1 MTLLRCLWL
10 VLPLF
15 LMGCDGSGPG
25 KGFPADHCTT
35 DCVTGKERLQIVPA
49 QVTLIPGSSQQLH
62 VLLFDSD
69 EDETGQE
76 ITENLVWQSASTG
89 IATVDAQGRVGGVAA
104 GSTQVSVRL
113 GTLQA
118 SVPVKVLNAA
128 ITALS
133 VVPAYQLS
141 VPGLSHQYQALAT
154 VSGGLRV
161 DVTNSVTWS
170 VSQAAVASVN
180 ERGLVSSLAV
190 GRTEIRASLY
200 TFVAS
205 AHLQVLAPTQASLRV
220 VPAEQSTPAGTAV
233 LFEARLQVGERE
245 LDVTEQVRWSSANPA
260 IAAFE
265 APSTPGLASAK
276 AQGSVVVSATLSY
289 QGQALTAGAQ
299 LAVTSA
305 QVTGLRVTPASLS
318 LPSGTLAS
326 LRAIASFSDGSSK
339 DVTLSSNWVSANP
352 AIAEVLTLSR
362 NTGVVL
368 AVSPGATQ
376 VTASFA
382 GFSGAAAV
390 TVTNAKLLA
399 LELQPQSATLVPD
412 LQLNYH
418 LMAHFSDGSRRD
430 VTSAALFSSSEP
442 DVAVIENGDEAGLAT
457 AISAGVSTI
466 SASYQDQQVS
476 VPLTVVAE
484 NVTPESLS
492 VTPVQAELLV
502 GSQLQYR
509 ALLTLSNGDQQDVTK
524 SVRWETSNATV
535 AAIDKQGLVLGG
547 SIGSASIGAY
557 LPLRR
562 SASLTATA
570 QLQVVQ
576 SAIVALH
583 LLPASKLG
591 VPGME
596 QQYTALAELASGSL
610 IDVSDQVIWSVSDSN
625 VATMDANGLLVTK
638 AAGAAKVGATL
649 GAHLGVGQ
657 ATEQGSAAL
666 RVVDSNTVAL
676 AISPSSTS
684 MPVGT
689 GQQFTAQLIVG
700 EQRLDVTNQVIW
712 RSGAPQV
719 GDFTRPD
726 SPGLLDALAQGSG
739 VVGASFIYKGVTV
752 SATADFNVNP
762 ATVTGLRVL
771 PTSMSLPAGTNG
783 TLVALARFSDGSER
797 NVTAGVAWAVANPAI
812 VAMQQRG
819 QQLHNLQALAVGQT
833 SVTARFAGFSA
844 SSSVVVTNASLVSV
858 SLSPQDAVLS
868 AGVQVHY
875 QLLARYSDGAEQDV
889 TASALFTS
897 SDQSVAVIE
906 ASGTDAGLATAM
918 ASGSSQIGASYGGL
932 QTSGKL
938 TVVAENLI
946 PQSLAIS
953 PVSAKLL
960 VGSQLQY
967 RAVLSLSNGDQ
978 QDVTRSVL
986 WESSAP
992 GIAAIDSGG
1001 LALGVAAGTSN
1012 ISARLANSTGNDL
1025 VANAAMVVNATAVTI
1040 ADFYIEP
1047 AQTQTLP
1054 GTSVQF
1060 LAWVITSDG
1069 QRYDVTRS
1077 VTWQSSNPAI
1087 AGISGKGKVQAL
1099 AVGDVQIQAG
1109 FSYSGQT
1116 YSDSASLA
1124 IIAPAITELNITPNY
1139 AEIVLGQQ
1147 LAYVATAR
1155 LAQGVSV
1162 DVTTMVSWSSSNP
1175 AVASISAAGLATSLA
1190 GGSTDIGASLVYQ
1203 GVTYSA
1209 TADLLVDAPVP
1220 ELTALIL
1227 SPQNST
1233 VIAGQQINYQC
1244 QAVFSDGSIYEVTT
1258 DCQWS
1263 TAATNIAV
1271 IDALTGEL
1279 TAVAEGITTVS
1290 ASFTYQGSRMDASTK
1305 VTVLKENISLQELQV
1320 TPAEAQILPGTTQ
1333 EFQATA
1339 LLSDGRTLDVSS
1351 NVIWQSEDETIAS
1364 VSAKGTAR
1372 GHAVGQ
1378 SRISATLTL
1387 ASGTWSDSGLLDV
1400 VLPDV
1405 EVTQFRIL
1413 PARKVALPGTN
1424 VTYRAQLVFADGT
1437 ELDVS
1442 TLSDWAVADTTVAE
1456 MVNNRGEVWTLSA
1469 GNTQV
1474 AASLTMFGAS
1484 FNAAAELVVVDP
1496 ESHIT
1501 GLELQPDPARLLV
1514 GGNLQMQ
1521 AFIMLTNGQSID
1533 VTTLGQWA
1541 VADETIATV
1550 DSDGLLTGISAG
1562 VSTVAKTLKSGS
1574 KRWSVSVAVE
1584 VDDPVALAELR
1595 VTPLDTEAVVGTTVQ
1610 YKAVAVFTDGGS
1622 LDVTADAG
1630 WSVADPAIADVADQA
1645 GRVLALSAGT
1655 TQVSATYTAGSVTL
1669 SDSTDLTVVEPDIVI
1684 NSFYLVPA
1692 TQVTTLGGE
1701 ASYRA
1706 ILEYSDGSTQDVTE
1720 DAVWLSGTPSV
1731 AQLTDVPGQF
1741 VALAVGTTVISA
1753 SIELAG
1759 GPPAATGS
1767 LEVSNKIPQWIEMSP
1782 WSSDVLRGQKTRFAA
1797 LMHYDDGST
1806 GDVTEQVAWSSAT
1819 PSIAMVNNT
1828 TDKGVVAG
1836 ISVGQALINVVHPS
1850 GLTAT
1855 AGANV
1860 LSAPLLSI
1868 ELQPVSASI
1877 SVGDSQTFRAIGHYS
1892 GGYQFDIT
1900 DADQIFW
1907 FSNAPHIADVIS
1919 NGVVQGV
1926 SEGQAIIT
1934 VGLGNIT
1941 NTAVVDVT
1949 PAN

>member
-15 LMGCDGSGPG
+15 LMGCDGSGSG

-49 QVTLIPGSSQQLH
+49 QVTLIPGASQQLH

-76 ITENLVWQSASTG
+76 VTENLVWQSASTG
-89 IATVDAQGRVGGVAA
+89 TATVDAQGRVGGVAA

-118 SVPVKVLNAA
+118 SVPVKVLDAA

-154 VSGGLRV
+154 VSGGLRL
-161 DVTNSVTWS
+161 DVTNGVAWS

-190 GRTEIRASLY
+190 GRTEIRARLH

-220 VPAEQSTPAGTAV
+220 VPAEQSTPVGTAV

-265 APSTPGLASAK
+265 ALSTPGLVSAK

-382 GFSGAAAV
+382 GFSGAVAV

-442 DVAVIENGDEAGLAT
+442 DVAVIENGDKAGLAT

-476 VPLTVVAE
+476 VPLTVLAE
-484 NVTPESLS
+484 DVTPESLS

-509 ALLTLSNGDQQDVTK
+509 ALLTLSNGNQQDVTE
-524 SVRWETSNATV
+524 SVRWETGNTNV
-535 AAIDKQGLVLGG
+535 AAIDKRGLAFGG
-547 SIGSASIGAY
+547 SVGSATISAY
-557 LPLRR
+557 LPLLR
-562 SASLTATA
+562 SAPLTATA

-576 SAIVALH
+576 SAIVAVH
-583 LLPASKLG
+583 LLPVRNLSL
-591 VPGME
+591 PGME
-596 QQYTALAELASGSL
+596 HQYTALAELASGSL
-610 IDVSDQVIWSVSDSN
+610 TDVSTQVAWAVSDSN
-625 VATMDANGLLVTK
+625 VASIDANGLLLTK
-638 AAGAAKVGATL
+638 AVGSAHVTATL
-649 GAHLGVGQ
+649 GVHRGTAVLQVID
-657 ATEQGSAAL
+657 GSSVSL
-666 RVVDSNTVAL
+666 L
-676 AISPSSTS
+676 ISPSSTS
-684 MPVGT
+684 IPAGAN
-689 GQQFTAQLIVG
+689 QQFAAQLMLG
-700 EQRLDVTNQVIW
+700 DQRLDVTNEVIW

-719 GDFTRPD
+719 GEFTQPD
-726 SPGLLDALAQGSG
+726 NPGLLDALAQGNG
-739 VVGASFIYKGVTV
+739 LVGGSFIYKGVTLA
-752 SATADFNVNP
+752 STAELTVNS
-762 ATVTGLRVL
+762 ATVTGLRLL
-771 PTSMSLPAGTNG
+771 PTSLSLPAGTSG
-783 TLVALARFSDGSER
+783 TLAAIASFSDGSER
-797 NVTAGVAWAVANPAI
+797 NVTTAVTWVVANPD
-812 VAMQQRG
+812 VLVMRQRG
-819 QQLHNLQALAVGQT
+819 QQMRNLQALAAGQT
-833 SVTARFAGFSA
+833 SVTARFAGFDASA
-844 SSSVVVTNASLVSV
+844 SVVVTNARLVSV
-858 SLSPQDAVLS
+858 RLSPQDAVLS

-897 SDQSVAVIE
+897 SDPAVAVIE
-906 ASGTDAGLATAM
+906 AGGADAGLATAI
-918 ASGSSQIGASYGGL
+918 ATGSSLIGASYGGL
-932 QTSGKL
+932 QASGNL
-938 TVVAENLI
+938 TVVAENI
-946 PQSLAIS
+946 SPQSLSIS
-953 PVSAKLL
+953 PVSAELL
-960 VGSQLQY
+960 IGSQLQY
-967 RAVLSLSNGDQ
+967 RAVLTLSNGAQ

-1012 ISARLANSTGNDL
+1012 ISARLSDSTGDDL
-1025 VANAAMVVNATAVTI
+1025 VANATLVVSANAVTI
-1040 ADFYIEP
+1040 TDFYIEP
-1047 AQTQTLP
+1047 SQAQTLP
-1054 GTSVQF
+1054 GTSVQYH
-1060 LAWVITSDG
+1060 AWVITNEG
-1069 QRYDVTRS
+1069 QRHEVTQS
-1077 VTWQSSNPAI
+1077 VSWQSSNPAL
-1087 AGISGKGKVQAL
+1087 AGISDKGNVQAL

-1116 YSDSASLA
+1116 YSDSANLA
-1124 IIAPAITELNITPNY
+1124 IIAPAVTGLNITPNY
-1139 AEIVLGQQ
+1139 AEILLGQQ
-1147 LAYVATAR
+1147 LTYVATVR

-1162 DVTTMVSWSSSNP
+1162 DVTNMVSWSSSNP

-1190 GGSTDIGASLVYQ
+1190 GGTTDIGASLVYQ

-1233 VIAGQQINYQC
+1233 VIAGQQISYQC
-1244 QAVFSDGSIYEVTT
+1244 QAVFSDGSIHEVSTG
-1258 DCQWS
+1258 CQWS
-1263 TAATNIAV
+1263 TAAANVAV

-1279 TAVAEGITTVS
+1279 TAIAEGTTVVS
-1290 ASFTYQGSRMDASTK
+1290 ASFTYQANRLDANTN
-1305 VTVLKENISLQELQV
+1305 VTVLRENISLQELQV
-1320 TPAEAQILPGTTQ
+1320 TPVEAQILPGTTQ
-1333 EFQATA
+1333 EFIATA

-1351 NVIWQSEDETIAS
+1351 NVIWQSEDEAVAS
-1364 VSAKGTAR
+1364 VSTKGTAR
-1372 GHAVGQ
+1372 GHAAGQ
-1378 SRISATLTL
+1378 SRISASLTL
-1387 ASGTWSDSGLLDV
+1387 ASGTWSDSALLDV
-1400 VLPDV
+1400 VVPDV

-1413 PARKVALPGTN
+1413 PARQVALPGTN
-1424 VTYRAQLVFADGT
+1424 VTYSAQLVFADST
-1437 ELDVS
+1437 VLDVS
-1442 TLSDWAVADTTVAE
+1442 NLADWAVADTTVAE
-1456 MVNNRGEVWTLSA
+1456 MANNRGEVWTLSA
-1469 GNTQV
+1469 GKTQV
-1474 AASLTMFGAS
+1474 AASLAMFGAS
-1484 FNAAAELVVVDP
+1484 FNAVAELVVADP
-1496 ESHIT
+1496 ESYIT
-1501 GLELQPDPARLLV
+1501 GLELQPNPARLLV

-1521 AFIMLTNGQSID
+1521 AFVTLANGESVNISRR
-1533 VTTLGQWA
+1533 GQWA
-1541 VADETIATV
+1541 VADQTIALV
-1550 DSDGLLTGISAG
+1550 DSGGLLSGVSAG
-1562 VSTVAKTLKSGS
+1562 ITSVTKTLTFGS
-1574 KRWSVSVAVE
+1574 TRWSASVAVE
-1584 VDDPVALAELR
+1584 VDDPVVLAELR
-1595 VTPLDTEAVVGTTVQ
+1595 VTPVDTEAVVGTSVQ

-1622 LDVTADAG
+1622 LDVTAGAG
-1630 WSVADPAIADVADQA
+1630 WNVADTAIADVTDQT

-1655 TQVSATYTAGSVTL
+1655 TQVTATYTAGSVTV
-1669 SDSTDLTVVEPDIVI
+1669 SDSTDLTVVEPVVVVT
-1684 NSFYLVPA
+1684 NFYLVPV

-1706 ILEYSDGSTQDVTE
+1706 MLEYSDGTTQDITE
-1720 DAVWLSGTPSV
+1720 DVIWLSGTPSV
-1731 AQLTDVPGQF
+1731 AQLTDVQGQF
-1741 VALAVGTTVISA
+1741 VALAIGNTVISA

-1759 GPPAATGS
+1759 EPPTATGS
-1767 LEVSNKIPQWIEMSP
+1767 LEVSNKVPQWMEMSP

-1797 LMHYDDGST
+1797 IMHYDDGTT
-1806 GDVTEQVAWSSAT
+1806 GDVTDQVAWSSAN
-1819 PSIAMVNNT
+1819 PAIALVNNT
-1828 TDKGVVAG
+1828 TDKGLVTA
-1836 ISVGQALINVVHPS
+1836 ISVGQAIINAVHPS
-1850 GLTAT
+1850 GPTAA

-1877 SVGDSQTFRAIGHYS
+1877 PVGGTQTFRAIGHYS

-1900 DADQIFW
+1900 DSDQIFW

-1926 SEGQAIIT
+1926 LEGQAIIT

-1949 PAN
+1949 P